1 MADKITCPICD
12 TAVPVTV
19 RECPVCG
26 ASLAGRATPSGKVAR
41 ALARGKIP
49 PGGAYDSDQ
58 GEDDLYAPDM
68 LGFPWWSLI
77 GSGVFVVSLVVAVVL
92 LAGVVGGETGSVP
105 AGGPGRPT
113 AIPTL
118 AGSGQTGS
126 GATALPT
133 LFLPTLTPT
142 DTPTLT
148 PSPTE
153 TPGPCEQTVGQ
164 GDTLIMLATRCGHRD
179 LDVIDEILRMNG
191 LRSAESLQLGQVILI
206 PWPTPTP
213 GPTAAA
219 PSSDTGGESSLD
231 LTAYGGA
238 ASGAG
243 AFTPISEVIPTAT
256 LQPGVMWYTVQPRET
271 IIEIALKFDANVEIL
286 SQLNPEVTFSQCDF
300 GEDFGGASCIVQLY
314 EGQRLRVPAPTPTPT
329 LSPTP
334 SGSETPT
341 PTPTPT
347 FNAPALYSPGDRYLF
362 RANEI
367 VTLRWTASGMLGPAD
382 LYLVTVTD
390 DTLNTTYALTSR
402 ETMVILPDE
411 WQPKDGQRHQFTWKV
426 AVGPADGRGGLS
438 SITFSTP
445 SRRFFWD
452 SR

>member
-1 MADKITCPICD
+1 
-12 TAVPVTV
+12 
-19 RECPVCG
+19 
-26 ASLAGRATPSGKVAR
+26 
-41 ALARGKIP
+41 
-49 PGGAYDSDQ
+49 
-58 GEDDLYAPDM
+58 
-68 LGFPWWSLI
+68 
-77 GSGVFVVSLVVAVVL
+77 
-92 LAGVVGGETGSVP
+92 
-105 AGGPGRPT
+105 
-113 AIPTL
+113 
-118 AGSGQTGS
+118 
-126 GATALPT
+126 
-133 LFLPTLTPT
+133 
-142 DTPTLT
+142 
-148 PSPTE
+148 
-153 TPGPCEQTVGQ
+153 
-164 GDTLIMLATRCGHRD
+164 MLATRCGHRD
-179 LDVIDEILRMNG
+179 LDVIDEILRING

-213 GPTAAA
+213 GPTAEA
-219 PSSDTGGESSLD
+219 PSSDSGSESSLD
-231 LTAYGGA
+231 LTAFGGA
-238 ASGAG
+238 RDAG

-367 VTLRWTASGMLGPAD
+367 VTLRWTASGMLGPGD

-390 DTLNTTYALTSR
+390 DTLKTTYTLSSR

-411 WQPKDGQRHQFTWKV
+411 WRPADGQRHQFTWKV
-426 AVGPADGRGGLS
+426 AVGPADSRGGLAS
-438 SITFSTP
+438 VTFSTP
-445 SRRFFWD
+445 TRQFFWD
-452 SR
+452 SP